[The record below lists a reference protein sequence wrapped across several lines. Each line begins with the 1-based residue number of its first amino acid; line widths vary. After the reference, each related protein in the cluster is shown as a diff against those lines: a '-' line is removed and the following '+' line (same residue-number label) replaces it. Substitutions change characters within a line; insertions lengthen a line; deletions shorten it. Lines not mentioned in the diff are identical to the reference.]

1 MYKTSLSTYDTSFQ
15 LPYNIIFYV
24 FWSYPMTISSYLA
37 LTTVSANIAIT
48 RSFVNVFKVTIHVR
62 RVRGRGRVLLVLVKT
77 FSSKFLKFKI
87 GLALK

>member
-1 MYKTSLSTYDTSFQ
+1 MVSIW
-15 LPYNIIFYV
+15 YN
-24 FWSYPMTISSYLA
+24 LA

-62 RVRGRGRVLLVLVKT
+62 RRRRVRVFLVKT
-77 FSSKFLKFKI
+77 FSSKFLKFET